1 MKFWRKISKRA
12 RIVHKINN
20 ISSYILILL
29 TKSLSVID
37 YFFATSLYEAALIYK
52 KPFQVEISN
61 MGYIWSKPSDFVTE
75 RKKSLCLRKLMN
87 RVVKAPNKQSY
98 STDWKKGRKNK
109 LDFIPS
115 NGIQTRKNAWYFWHK
130 ESHSYSTS
138 EGGERLR
145 SSFELFQ
152 TTDGNLYTE
161 LLWVS
166 AKRIHS

>member
-75 RKKSLCLRKLMN
+75 RKKK
-87 RVVKAPNKQSY
+87 
-98 STDWKKGRKNK
+98 
-109 LDFIPS
+109 
-115 NGIQTRKNAWYFWHK
+115 
-130 ESHSYSTS
+130 
-138 EGGERLR
+138 
-145 SSFELFQ
+145 
-152 TTDGNLYTE
+152 
-161 LLWVS
+161 VS
-166 AKRIHS
+166 VCEN